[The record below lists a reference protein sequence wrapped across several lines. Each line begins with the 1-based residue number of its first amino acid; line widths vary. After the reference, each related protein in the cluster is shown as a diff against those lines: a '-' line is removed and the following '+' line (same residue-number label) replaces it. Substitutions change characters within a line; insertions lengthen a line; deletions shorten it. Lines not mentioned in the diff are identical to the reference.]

1 MPTHTYLL
9 GGGVAYAYV
18 LRIISDIYIYT
29 YKIDIYNIYI
39 YTHIYIHFFI
49 YKERLFC
56 KEWFHTYKRK
66 PVLCLKNLLRAL
78 KELAG

>member
-1 MPTHTYLL
+1 MPTHTYFLQ

-18 LRIISDIYIYT
+18 LRIILDIYIYT
-29 YKIDIYNIYI
+29 YKIDIYNI
-39 YTHIYIHFFI
+39 IYIFLYI
-49 YKERLFC
+49 YKESLFC